1 MAYNILGVNPF
12 HNGSACVLS
21 DGEIVYYLEEERLS
35 KRKYDANPFRVI
47 LDILDRFKIDLVMV
61 AGINLNDKYLG
72 YDDECPFSSLIRKFH
87 PQMEV
92 RKVSDYHH
100 DCHLAQTYYNSGFLN
115 SLGVVIDSGG
125 SFIKNKGME
134 LDSLYICSSTDTIKN
149 IIKNYIKY
157 NLPTE
162 SQTPQSLNIAASY
175 TIISEYL
182 GFNKNEEGKTMG
194 LSSYGKYNP
203 LFPNFFKGNNSDN
216 NILYEVLN
224 SNGGKEGTFITSQFQ
239 LPSKKKDFLNY
250 SSLEKDL
257 AWHIQN
263 DTQQIVGDYIEKYTK
278 ETGVKQVCCSGG
290 YFLNC
295 VANYYLTKRFPDIE
309 FYFEPLSHDGGTAIG
324 AAKLAW
330 QSETK
335 DTTIR
340 PQKTLYYGPQYSK
353 EQLLEGIKK
362 YT

>member
-175 TIISEYL
+175 TIISEY
-182 GFNKNEEGKTMG
+182 
-194 LSSYGKYNP
+194 SYGKYNP